1 MKGRSALAIA
11 LLCMAAAHT
20 GGAQE
25 APPAE
30 ATAAPSQA
38 TDLGGGGT
46 SGSGAISGGTI
57 TGTVYCADTDL
68 PARLATIN
76 LIESAENGF
85 AISDTTTSDLNGRF
99 TFNRVQEGS
108 YYAVAVLPGYE
119 NLMSVMTKSHLDA
132 MTADD
137 RKKLLAWV
145 SSVAVTVNL
154 PGQLA
159 IRMERGAEI
168 DGTVVY
174 DDGSPAIGLHVSLKL
189 KADQLSDGGSQ
200 ITSAPPIYSGAAP
213 TTTDDRGHFRIPGVL
228 PGEYAVSV
236 SVAVRWA
243 ESTDKNPFAEMME
256 ASSGAMDVYVGGG
269 QRASKAEVTK
279 VTASGASKDADITI
293 PLSRLHTIRGQ
304 VLLKSTNQ
312 PPKAATVR
320 LLYADTRELAR
331 TTVAPNGEFEFHY
344 VAEGSFILHAASSPE
359 LLPHVDSGD
368 GDDSGF
374 GFPAG
379 RSSMI
384 LQPGGDVSDGGEEI
398 PLVVTGDMDGVSIS
412 VPDPP
417 PSNQSAPSPGD
428 SGSSP
433 Q

>member
-1 MKGRSALAIA
+1 LLWLAV
-11 LLCMAAAHT
+11 AHT
-20 GGAQE
+20 SAAQD
-25 APPAE
+25 APPPE
-30 ATAAPSQA
+30 ATAAPRQS
-38 TDLGGGGT
+38 TST
-46 SGSGAISGGTI
+46 SGSDTSGTGTSGTI

-76 LIESAENGF
+76 LIESAENDF
-85 AISDTTTSDLNGRF
+85 AQEDTTTSDLNGRF
-99 TFNRVQEGS
+99 TFNRVPEGS

-132 MTADD
+132 MTADE
-137 RKKLLAWV
+137 RKKLLARV
-145 SSVAVTVNL
+145 SSAAVTANL

-174 DDGSPAIGLHVSLKL
+174 DDGGPAIGLHVTVKL
-189 KADQLSDGGSQ
+189 KADQVSDGGLQ
-200 ITSAPPIYSGAAP
+200 MTSAPPIYSGARP
-213 TTTDDRGHFRIPGVL
+213 TTTDDRGRFRIPGVL

-236 SVAVRWA
+236 SVPVRWA
-243 ESTDKNPFAEMME
+243 ESTDKNPFADMME

-269 QRASKAEVTK
+269 QRASKAETIK
-279 VTASGASKDADITI
+279 VTAGGASRDADITI
-293 PLSRLHTIRGQ
+293 PLSRLHTVRGQ

-312 PPKAATVR
+312 SPRAATVR
-320 LLYADTRELAR
+320 LLYADTREPAR
-331 TTVAPNGEFEFHY
+331 TMVAPNGEFEFHY
-344 VAEGSFILHAASSPE
+344 VSEGSFILHAASSPE
-359 LLPHVDSGD
+359 LLPQVDSGD

-379 RSSMI
+379 RFSLS
-384 LQPGGDVSDGGEEI
+384 LQPSDDFSESGEEM

-412 VPDPP
+412 VPEPP
-417 PSNQSAPSPGD
+417 PSEQEAPNSGAGQSAPSPGD
-428 SGSSP
+428 SGNGP

>member
-1 MKGRSALAIA
+1 VKSRPCLAIA
-11 LLCMAAAHT
+11 LLWLAVAHT
-20 GGAQE
+20 SVAQD
-25 APPAE
+25 APPPE
-30 ATAAPSQA
+30 ATAAPRQSA
-38 TDLGGGGT
+38 ST
-46 SGSGAISGGTI
+46 SGSGMGGTI

-85 AISDTTTSDLNGRF
+85 AQEDTTTSDLNGRF
-99 TFNRVQEGS
+99 TFNRVPEGS

-132 MTADD
+132 MTADE
-137 RKKLLAWV
+137 RKKLLARV
-145 SSVAVTVNL
+145 SSLAVTANL

-159 IRMERGAEI
+159 IRMERGTEI

-174 DDGSPAIGLHVSLKL
+174 DDGGPAIGLHVSLKL
-189 KADQLSDGGSQ
+189 KADQVSDGGLQ
-200 ITSAPPIYSGAAP
+200 MTSAPPIYSGAAP
-213 TTTDDRGHFRIPGVL
+213 TTTDDRGRFRIPGVL

-236 SVAVRWA
+236 SVPVRWA
-243 ESTDKNPFAEMME
+243 ESTDRNPFAEMME

-269 QRASKAEVTK
+269 QRASKAETIK
-279 VTASGASKDADITI
+279 VTAGGASRDADITI

-304 VLLKSTNQ
+304 VLRKSTNQ
-312 PPKAATVR
+312 LPRAATVR
-320 LLYADTRELAR
+320 LLYADTREPAR
-331 TTVAPNGEFEFHY
+331 TMVAPNGEFEFHY
-344 VAEGSFILHAASSPE
+344 VSEGSFILHAASSPE
-359 LLPHVDSGD
+359 LLPQVDSGD

-374 GFPAG
+374 GFPTA
-379 RSSMI
+379 RFSLS
-384 LQPGGDVSDGGEEI
+384 LQPSDDVSDSGEEM

-417 PSNQSAPSPGD
+417 PSNQNAPSPGD
-428 SGSSP
+428 SENSP